1 MRLREQLL
9 SQEMSLLR
17 QQNDMLSR
25 EVENLSNELLSARK
39 DKVTVVSALEEKVT
53 LKDHEVSFIIV
64 CSLCFMYNY
73 ELNVF

>member
-17 QQNDMLSR
+17 QQNDMLSH
-25 EVENLSNELLSARK
+25 EVENLSNELLSVRK

-53 LKDHEVSFIIV
+53 LKDHEVCCVYSFCLHIQ
-64 CSLCFMYNY
+64 L
-73 ELNVF
+73 